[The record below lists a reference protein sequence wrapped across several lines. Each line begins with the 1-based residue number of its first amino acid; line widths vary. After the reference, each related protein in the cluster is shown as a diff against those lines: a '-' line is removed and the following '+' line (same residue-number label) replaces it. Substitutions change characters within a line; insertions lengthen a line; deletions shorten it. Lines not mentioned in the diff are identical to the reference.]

1 LEVREAIRR
10 ARLEKGLSQKELADA
25 IHVAQT
31 NVSQWERGS
40 TRPKARNLK
49 RLAEVLD
56 KPVDYFFGDHPLTG
70 SDSESPHEIPTP
82 SDNVLVPLLGTLPL
96 GSPLEAIET
105 TDVFIRTTPA
115 EASQCDFAF
124 RVVGNSMYPF
134 FWDGDMV
141 GVKLAEQAT
150 DRQIVVARLGS
161 GDATLKMYRQDPTS
175 GQAWLEPL
183 NKSHAPLR
191 GEDFEIRGIVVWIR
205 KPLPGGHIPSPV

>member
-1 LEVREAIRR
+1 MEVKEAIRR
-10 ARLEKGLSQKELADA
+10 ARLEKGLSQKELAEA
-25 IHVAQT
+25 ISVAQT

-56 KPVDYFFGDHPLTG
+56 KPVDYFFGDRPLTSTEPQDPPEMPAP
-70 SDSESPHEIPTP
+70 SDSAMI
-82 SDNVLVPLLGTLPL
+82 PLLGTLPL
-96 GSPLEAIET
+96 GSPLEAIES
-105 TDVFIRTTPA
+105 TDVFIRATPA
-115 EASQCDFAF
+115 DASQCDFAF
-124 RVVGNSMYPF
+124 RVVGSSMYPF

-141 GVKLAEQAT
+141 GVKLTEEAT
-150 DRQIVVARLGS
+150 DRQVVVARLTT
-161 GDATLKMYRQDPTS
+161 GDATLKMYREDATT

-205 KPLPGGHIPSPV
+205 KPLPGGRIPGPV

>member
-10 ARLEKGLSQKELADA
+10 ARLEKGLSQKELAEA
-25 IHVAQT
+25 ISVAQT

-56 KPVDYFFGDHPLTG
+56 KPVDYFFGDRPLTG
-70 SDSESPHEIPTP
+70 PDSESPHEIPTP

-134 FWDGDMV
+134 FWDGYMV
-141 GVKLAEQAT
+141 GVKLTEEAT
-150 DRQIVVARLGS
+150 DRQVVVARLDS

-175 GQAWLEPL
+175 GQAWL
-183 NKSHAPLR
+183 
-191 GEDFEIRGIVVWIR
+191 
-205 KPLPGGHIPSPV
+205 